1 MEPDAPGLFST
12 MNWWL
17 SESDS
22 LTPSRRASG
31 STEPPGGNGTTSLTG
46 LAGHSCAFPTVANRA
61 NAITAKDLETDIACT
76 FQFEHVPRLVRRR
89 DGKAELL
96 ENAPRLGHLLGIRL
110 RELPAAEPQ
119 AVFQADAH
127 VAAHHRRH
135 RSDEHLVAPGA
146 EHRPVVG
153 VAEEA
158 VRGARDV
165 HHVLGMR
172 ADAAA
177 EADH

>member
-12 MNWWL
+12 MNWCL

-46 LAGHSCAFPTVANRA
+46 LVGHSCAFATVAKKA
-61 NAITAKDLETDIACT
+61 NVTTAKDLKTDIACA
-76 FQFEHVPRLVRRR
+76 FQFQHVPRLVRRR
-89 DGKAELL
+89 HREPQLL
-96 ENAPRLGHLLGIRL
+96 ENAARLRDLLGVRF

-119 AVFQADAH
+119 AVFQSDAH

-135 RSDEHLVAPGA
+135 RGDKHLVAPRA
-146 EHRPVVG
+146 EHRPVIG

-158 VRGARDV
+158 
-165 HHVLGMR
+165 
-172 ADAAA
+172 
-177 EADH
+177 